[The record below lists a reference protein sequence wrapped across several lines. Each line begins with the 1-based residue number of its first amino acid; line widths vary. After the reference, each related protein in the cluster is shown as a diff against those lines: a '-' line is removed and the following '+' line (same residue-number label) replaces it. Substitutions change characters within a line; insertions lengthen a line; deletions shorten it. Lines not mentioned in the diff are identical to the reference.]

1 MTGDLLQGLLQAIQ
15 PSSLLATGVGCLLGL
30 VSGMIPG
37 MTISAAM
44 IIVLPLTFVLDP
56 NVSIGLFLGLYAGGM
71 LGGSFSAI
79 LLNIPGTPSAAATA
93 LDGYPLVA
101 RGQAGRALGM
111 AVSASF
117 CGGLFSA
124 LCLFLIAPRLADLAL
139 QFRSADLFSLV
150 FLGLTIICSFA
161 SRSWIKG
168 LLSAVIGLAIVTVGQ
183 DPVMGTAR
191 FTFGDTNLLSGVHF
205 LTALIGLFAIPQL
218 IENLRGSSPGAAER
232 PIEPGRLGGPD
243 RPAARGG
250 PDRLSGGRL
259 AGPGEVD
266 AAAPA
271 AGTLEIRKL
280 LPAAA
285 DLRRIRLPVGIGSAV
300 GTFLGILP
308 GAGGPIAAFISYD
321 YAKKTTRRGDR
332 FGRGAVEGVAAP
344 EAANNAV
351 TGGALIPMMTLG
363 IPGDPVTAILI
374 GALLAHGLAPGPL
387 LFVEQ
392 ADFAYGLMFSFFWA
406 NVFNLLIALAGLR
419 LLVKVVAAPRTLLMP
434 AVAILCVVGAWSLRN
449 SLFDVYVMFGF
460 GLLGIGMKWLD
471 MPVVPLLLALVLGRQ
486 LEENL
491 RIALTGSQGDIS
503 VFFTSPFS
511 ALFLG
516 LSVVS
521 VIWSI
526 AGARRQRA
534 PRPSKSPG
542 QR

>member
-1 MTGDLLQGLLQAIQ
+1 MVTGDLLQGLLQAIQ
-15 PSSLLATGVGCLLGL
+15 PASLAATGVGCLLGI
-30 VSGMIPG
+30 VAGMIPG

-101 RGQAGRALGM
+101 SGQAGRALGM

-191 FTFGDTNLLSGVHF
+191 FTFGDPNLLSGVHF

-218 IENLRGSSPGAAER
+218 IENLRGNVPGGA
-232 PIEPGRLGGPD
+232 G
-243 RPAARGG
+243 ARGI
-250 PDRLSGGRL
+250 PGGS
-259 AGPGEVD
+259 AQKT
-266 AAAPA
+266 
-271 AGTLEIRKL
+271 GTISFRNL
-280 LPAAA
+280 LPSMA
-285 DLRRIRLPVGIGSAV
+285 DLRRIRLPVGIGSTV

-321 YAKKTTRRGDR
+321 YAKKTTRRSEQ

-344 EAANNAV
+344 ESANNAV

-387 LFVEQ
+387 LFVER

-406 NVFNLLIALAGLR
+406 NVFNLLIAFAGLR
-419 LLVKVVAAPRTLLMP
+419 LLVKVVAAPRRLLMP

-449 SLFDVYVMFGF
+449 SIFDVYVMFGF
-460 GLLGIGMKWLD
+460 GLLGLAMKWLD

-521 VIWSI
+521 VVWSI
-526 AGARRQRA
+526 VSARRTRA
-534 PRPSKSPG
+534 P
-542 QR
+542 

>member
-15 PSSLLATGVGCLLGL
+15 PSSLLATGAGCLLGL
-30 VSGMIPG
+30 VAGMIPG

-218 IENLRGSSPGAAER
+218 IENLRGSGPSG
-232 PIEPGRLGGPD
+232 IRLT
-243 RPAARGG
+243 R
-250 PDRLSGGRL
+250 
-259 AGPGEVD
+259 PGEVD
-266 AAAPA
+266 ATAPA
-271 AGTLEIRKL
+271 AGTLELRKL
-280 LPAAA
+280 LPAVA

-321 YAKKTTRRGDR
+321 YAKKTTRRRDR

-419 LLVKVVAAPRTLLMP
+419 LLVKVVAAPRALLMP

-460 GLLGIGMKWLD
+460 GLLGIAMKWLD
-471 MPVVPLLLALVLGRQ
+471 MPVVPLLLALVLGWQ

-491 RIALTGSQGDIS
+491 RIALTGSQG
-503 VFFTSPFS
+503 
-511 ALFLG
+511 
-516 LSVVS
+516 
-521 VIWSI
+521 
-526 AGARRQRA
+526 
-534 PRPSKSPG
+534 
-542 QR
+542 